1 MAVDPSKLPQTFHW
15 LPEDVYS
22 KARTQLYMQ
31 VGGVFDFLRVD
42 DKLPIRY
49 QYGTGVFVEGAIKEI
64 VKLCE
69 DFGLRVRG
77 LDKPVSLDYVRRSK

>member
-1 MAVDPSKLPQTFHW
+1 VAVDPSKLPEKFHW
-15 LPEDVYS
+15 LPDSEYQ

-31 VGGVFDFLRVD
+31 VGGVMQIFNV
-42 DKLPIRY
+42 
-49 QYGTGVFVEGAIKEI
+49 YGQEPYTRQATEEI

-77 LDKPVSLDYVRRSK
+77 LDKAISLEYVRRPKW

>member
-15 LPEDVYS
+15 LPDAQYQKS
-22 KARTQLYMQ
+22 KTQLTMQ
-31 VGGVFDFLRVD
+31 IGGVLKIFNVYGQE
-42 DKLPIRY
+42 PYIR
-49 QYGTGVFVEGAIKEI
+49 QATEEI